1 MNSECIQQFEMQRK
15 VNRQSF
21 KKGGKKEQSGR
32 FQFWEIWFE
41 LYPTFI
47 TDK

>member
-1 MNSECIQQFEMQRK
+1 MNGDCIQQFEMQRK
-15 VNRQSF
+15 VNRQSS

-32 FQFWEIWFE
+32 FQFGEIWFE
-41 LYPTFI
+41 LNPTFI